1 MQLSEAFQWIEALP
15 LVRMIVTAPGLYPA
29 ISALHILGIALL
41 VGCIVTVDLR
51 LLGVFSAELDEALP
65 GLIRVALAGFAI
77 AATTGLLLVS
87 VRIGNYASN
96 LAFLTKMAILS
107 IAGTNVVVLRLGVG
121 SADVRYGLGTVRG
134 RLAAGLSLA
143 LWTSAVFSG
152 RWIAFI

>member
-15 LVRMIVTAPGLYPA
+15 LVRMIVSVPGLYPA

-41 VGCIVTVDLR
+41 VGCIATVDLR
-51 LLGVFSAELDEALP
+51 LLGIFSAKLDEALP
-65 GLIRVALAGFAI
+65 GLVRVALVGFAV

-87 VRIGNYASN
+87 VRIANYASN
-96 LAFLTKMAILS
+96 PAFLTKMAILL
-107 IAGTNVVVLRLGVG
+107 IAGTNALVLRLGAG
-121 SADVRYGLGTVRG
+121 SADVRHGLGTSHG

-152 RWIAFI
+152 RWIAFM